1 MYQSSNVELDSDKA
15 QMLLAT
21 GVVLLLSLL
30 SMAVFSVKVA
40 GLTSAHESNADSVID
55 TTKEVVSAVPGLV
68 EYRTIEWIDGG
79 IDRLDA
85 AQLAMDSI
93 HDDLLH
99 HGEIRG
105 VEVKIID
112 ITISEIDANNI
123 QISFNMG
130 VTDDSSTLQTEFDF
144 TISA

>member
-1 MYQSSNVELDSDKA
+1 M
-15 QMLLAT
+15 
-21 GVVLLLSLL
+21 
-30 SMAVFSVKVA
+30 
-40 GLTSAHESNADSVID
+40 
-55 TTKEVVSAVPGLV
+55 

-79 IDRLDA
+79 VDRLDA

-112 ITISEIDANNI
+112 IVISEIDASNI
-123 QISFNMG
+123 AISFNMG